1 MEAMIV
7 MGGPRRFRYLPT
19 LAVSLISTFVGAL
32 LAITTNLASDVLTL
46 PRWLSF
52 VQRHPLAS
60 SLVLAVVMFGLWAVG
75 HFYDQAG
82 PQPATS
88 DDVAE
93 TGERIHEQLDRI
105 EIGQLEHDDRVLN
118 RLPPLARQL
127 LDEDVDH
134 ESTWQ
139 LIVAFTRD
147 SADPYRVAREWAVAP
162 PAAAAGLS
170 AHGQLVVTEI
180 MLAFGQ
186 PAAAM
191 EFMRAALDLG
201 MSPRAFWLFRAAQVA
216 WTADDADAALA
227 FLDEAQRIDPTYPL
241 STATRLN
248 HEGRWTEAAAVIA
261 GFSPETAWERD
272 AAASVAATVFMNLD
286 RLDDA
291 ITALEGVADKTPW
304 AGVLLHLAQLLR
316 HRSASGA
323 GDSRWKD
330 AVRARDLAI
339 RARNL
344 RRLWRGDSAEA
355 IAAAAEAMFVGEDPE
370 AVWAITRPSPEGD
383 ATPHEAADSR
393 VLPLAALGAALT
405 GRSAQAQQLAADAND
420 EFVKLQVEAEVLS
433 LQSVDGSRQAG
444 IDAWLRVANA
454 ASTDER
460 QLRALRFLA
469 LEGATH
475 QAHADALRK
484 KYPAAM
490 AEIDSIREV
499 ASISGPDADSRL
511 RSLEQ
516 DLSLAS
522 VRRAELI
529 RAAGDLPRAARVL
542 VDAMQRWKDPRLLL
556 MAVDCYMEDGN
567 WPGAREI
574 AQQAL
579 TESGVLWP
587 GRATVL
593 RRLVDIQLALHDW
606 SSAMSACRS
615 LLELDDLDDDARWNL
630 ALCEFRDGSPQEALQ
645 TLRRHGEPQPTT
657 PHRAMFLLD
666 LVRRFCDAPEV
677 ARTALAQL
685 RAFPQDEDMHL
696 AAMNA
701 ISTRIDRSELPEEV
715 GREVTEAWAS
725 FFERYPDSSKVTK
738 YTFVDDTL
746 PADMESML
754 RAHAASYQA
763 ARAIVLDDLV
773 PVGLL
778 GPVVGKPYAAIFPYR
793 PLGVHRIASP
803 LDQDVQTELQCV
815 RGTIDQDCVVDA
827 SALFTLALIP
837 DVAPALTRIVGRTL
851 TTAAGL
857 TDLLAADDF
866 FSLPS
871 AGTMGFDPD
880 RDRFFAEESNPD
892 IRQRQ
897 QQQISTMLAYARS
910 LRRVG
915 HPTLVNLPPLHGQQE
930 QQEPPWL
937 LNVDAAKTIG
947 AGFWCD
953 DLGLRRLAHAYGVR
967 TFGTLSMLAAAVELG
982 YLDEAS
988 MQQALRTLTV
998 EYVVD
1003 LPFDQDLLIS
1013 VAAEQQWQPGPVTV
1027 VLGRPAAWTQ
1037 PEPAATVLRTALRRA
1052 PAEAFTAWIY
1062 QALLGLHAAS
1072 PEEHRDG
1079 NLIQVSTALAC
1090 EAWANPDHLYG
1101 IAHALDELVP
1111 EHAVEIIDAV
1121 LKTLWLHLSK
1131 RHSTDEAVLIMVY
1144 LVGRLS
1150 DSTRQRAMHLV
1161 LQDPSS
1167 DT

>member
-7 MGGPRRFRYLPT
+7 MGGPRRLRYLPT
-19 LAVSLISTFVGAL
+19 LAVSLIGTFVGAF
-32 LAITTNLASDVLTL
+32 LAITTNLASDLLTL
-46 PRWLSF
+46 PRWLSV
-52 VQRHPLAS
+52 VQRHPLAAS
-60 SLVLAVVMFGLWAVG
+60 FVLAVVMFGLWAVG
-75 HFYDQAG
+75 YFYDQAG

-93 TGERIHEQLDRI
+93 AGERIHEQLDRI
-105 EIGQLEHDDRVLN
+105 EISQLERDDRVLN

-147 SADPYRVAREWAVAP
+147 STDPYRVAREWAVAP
-162 PAAAAGLS
+162 PAAVASLS
-170 AHGQLVVTEI
+170 AHGQLVVTEL
-180 MLAFGQ
+180 MLAFAQ
-186 PAAAM
+186 PAAAV
-191 EFMRAALDLG
+191 EFIRAALNLG
-201 MSPRAFWLFRAAQVA
+201 VSPRAFWLFRAAQVA
-216 WTADDADAALA
+216 WTADDADGALA

-241 STATRLN
+241 STATRLG
-248 HEGRWTEAAAVIA
+248 HEGRWAEAAVAIA
-261 GFSPETAWERD
+261 GFNPQTAWERD
-272 AAASVAATVFMNLD
+272 AAASVTATVFMNLD

-291 ITALEGVADKTPW
+291 ITVLEGVAEKTPW
-304 AGVLLHLAQLLR
+304 SGVLLHLAQLLR

-330 AVRARDLAI
+330 AARARDLAI

-355 IAAAAEAMFVGEDPE
+355 IAAAAEAMFIGEDPE

-405 GRSAQAQQLAADAND
+405 GRSTQAQQLAAETND
-420 EFVKLQVEAEVLS
+420 GFVKLQVEAEILS
-433 LQSVDGSRQAG
+433 LHSVDGGRLTST
-444 IDAWLRVANA
+444 DAWLRVADA
-454 ASTDER
+454 ALTDEQ

-475 QAHADALRK
+475 QAHADALRQ

-516 DLSLAS
+516 DLPLAS

-542 VDAMQRWKDPRLLL
+542 VDAMQRSKDPRLLL
-556 MAVDCYMEDGN
+556 MAIDCYMEDGN

-579 TESGVLWP
+579 TESGMLWP

-593 RRLVDIQLALHDW
+593 RRLVDIQVALHDW

-615 LLELDDLDDDARWNL
+615 LLELDDRDDDARWNL
-630 ALCEFRDGSPQEALQ
+630 ALCEFRDGSPKEALQ

-677 ARTALAQL
+677 ARTALEQL
-685 RAFPQDEDMHL
+685 RAFSHDEEMHL

-701 ISTRIDRSELPEEV
+701 INTRIDRSELPEEV

-725 FFERYPDSSKVTK
+725 FFERYPDSSRVTK
-738 YTFVDDTL
+738 YTFADDTL

-778 GPVVGKPYAAIFPYR
+778 SPVVGKPYAAIFPYR

-803 LDQDVQTELQCV
+803 LDQDIQTELQYV
-815 RGTIDQDCVVDA
+815 RDTIDQDCVVDA
-827 SALFTLALIP
+827 SALYTLALIP
-837 DVAPALTRIVGRTL
+837 GIAPALTRLVARVM

-857 TDLLAADDF
+857 ADLLAADDY

-871 AGTMGFDPD
+871 VGTMGFDPD

-897 QQQISTMLAYARS
+897 QQQISTMLAHARN
-910 LRRVG
+910 LRRIG
-915 HPTLVNLPPLHGQQE
+915 HPALVNFPPLHG

-953 DLGLRRLAHAYGVR
+953 DLGLRRLAHAHGVR

-982 YLDEAS
+982 YLDEDS
-988 MQQALRTLTV
+988 MQQALHTLTT
-998 EYVVD
+998 EYAVD
-1003 LPFDQDLLIS
+1003 LPFDQDLLIR
-1013 VAAEQQWQPGPVTV
+1013 VAAEQQWQPGPVAA

-1037 PEPAATVLRTALRRA
+1037 PEPAAMVLRAALRRA
-1052 PAEAFTAWIY
+1052 PAEAITAWTY
-1062 QALLGLHAAS
+1062 HALLGLHAAS
-1072 PEEHRDG
+1072 PQEHRDG

-1090 EAWANPDHLYG
+1090 EAWARPDHLYG
-1101 IAHALDELVP
+1101 IAHALEALVP
-1111 EHAVEIIDAV
+1111 EHVVEIVDTV
-1121 LKTLWLHLSK
+1121 LKTLWLHLLK
-1131 RHSTDEAVLIMVY
+1131 GHSTDEAVLIMIY
-1144 LVGRLS
+1144 LVGKLS
-1150 DSTRQRAMHLV
+1150 DSTRQRAMHFV
-1161 LQDPSS
+1161 LQDPPS